1 VGDGEVGGRRKLMC
15 RWKDE
20 WVVVGWVDLYVD
32 GLVNR

>member
-1 VGDGEVGGRRKLMC
+1 VRWVAEGKLMC